1 MIDLRDP
8 SLDARTVREVLGL
21 APHPEGGAFREIWR
35 DAPKS
40 GGRGAAT
47 SIFFLLEAG
56 ERSHWHRVDA
66 AEFWLWQAGA
76 PLALEMSARP
86 GTIEAV
92 RLGPNLR
99 AGETLQ
105 GVVPAGVWQ
114 AAKSL
119 GAWTLVSCV
128 VAPAFKFSGFE
139 LAPPGWTPNDWTNV
153 SFAAR

>member
-8 SLDARTVREVLGL
+8 ALSAGTVREALRL

-66 AEFWLWQAGA
+66 AELWIWQAGA
-76 PLALEMSARP
+76 PLALEIGGDGYRKSQ
-86 GTIEAV
+86 IH
-92 RLGPNLR
+92 LGPNLS
-99 AGETLQ
+99 AGEILQ
-105 GVVPAGVWQ
+105 GVVAAGQWQ

-128 VAPAFKFSGFE
+128 VAPAFEFSGFE
-139 LAPPGWTPNDWTNV
+139 LAPPGWAPG
-153 SFAAR
+153 